1 MNNAAFID
9 NLKQLFAECDTDKN
23 GCLGREEFNQLCTK
37 IGLNKEAAEETFNR
51 LDLDKNDRITFDEFT
66 AGFNQ
71 YKQANR
77 KSVDL
82 AQSKTV
88 SRSSSSLPTSS
99 SSSSSEHNNNYTT
112 KRCESPPPVVS
123 NNIPKSVKNNHNNNC
138 SDHQQN
144 KGYNKLSPVS
154 GRQQSNKTKL
164 SPNSSVC
171 SRKQASP
178 LGVMS
183 LGSTGSSSNLLTT
196 TCSSSSG
203 GGRSSSAGAD
213 FSDLNSNDSSYPNYN
228 NNNHINNIDSNATS
242 KDRDSVVIYS
252 SDNIG
257 DYDQVSGNSDQFG
270 SLMSSS
276 GSFSQVRNMQDL
288 LDCVQKLQ
296 SENQILSQIFF
307 KDKREREEY
316 INQLGEEF
324 DLQVKEVEER
334 ANKRAK
340 EELENEKKRLR
351 EMMQAERETLQH
363 HYQTIEK
370 MSKLIKTT
378 VNNKTDENEGIDKV
392 KSKLEDTYMENC
404 QLKKSLLD
412 TKTDVAMIW
421 KEMEKLKDQYED
433 KLSSAYKRNNET
445 RNECDHMKQQLNLM
459 KDSNRK
465 LQDASDVITN
475 YITDKVDPVIKGA
488 TTTGSG
494 AEEDFN
500 GNQLNCSLNNKLGFS
515 SQSSSRRG
523 SILSRYINGNGND
536 SCDLE
541 IDCPTTNNDQA
552 KKTLSVNK
560 SSVVDVDKD
569 DDEAIQHQQKVF
581 TTTSLLLPP
590 SSHSKASPKPM
601 SSIESSSSLN
611 SNSIRQ
617 TSSESSKSSSSKSQ
631 DNPQSRDKV
640 SSQQAIDNNSRS
652 STSATNYSVSA
663 DQSSIESNHNLRK
676 SKYKQHAS
684 SLVELSNKP
693 KELPNVYYKSKY
705 GKHSASCNR
714 KLSTGRHF
722 FIGSREIQSEAH
734 EPSFNNHHKSIHESS
749 SNDIR
754 TRSILNLKSLS
765 LDHSDFPTV
774 EPSDG
779 PSKATFDIILV
790 GDSFVGKSSFAAR
803 FMEGTFVKGLVSN
816 CSIDFKTRSYKIDG
830 VNYTVNIWDTAGQER
845 FRSITASYFRKA
857 DGIILMYDVTDRRS
871 YLNVRNWMSTIS
883 DTASENVAV
892 LLVGNKID
900 LRRKDNKD
908 KCVPTK
914 EGSRLA
920 KEYDIVFLETSVKT
934 GTNLVPS
941 MGKLIRMIAQNN
953 LPIIEDNDRIKL
965 NDKSKS
971 FTCMPNKC

>member
-23 GCLGREEFNQLCTK
+23 GCLGREEFHQLCTK

-82 AQSKTV
+82 AQSQAV
-88 SRSSSSLPTSS
+88 SRSTSSLPTSS
-99 SSSSSEHNNNYTT
+99 SSSSSEHNNNYPT
-112 KRCESPPPVVS
+112 KRRESPPLVVS
-123 NNIPKSVKNNHNNNC
+123 SNIPKSVNNNNNGF
-138 SDHQQN
+138 D
-144 KGYNKLSPVS
+144 KDYNKLSPVS
-154 GRQQSNKTKL
+154 RRQQSNKTKL
-164 SPNSSVC
+164 SLNTSVG

-196 TCSSSSG
+196 TASSSCG
-203 GGRSSSAGAD
+203 GGRSSSAGGD

-228 NNNHINNIDSNATS
+228 NIDSNTTN

-270 SLMSSS
+270 SLISSS
-276 GSFSQVRNMQDL
+276 GSFSQLRNMQDL

-340 EELENEKKRLR
+340 EELESEKKRLR

-370 MSKLIKTT
+370 MSNIIKTT
-378 VNNKTDENEGIDKV
+378 ANNKTDDNESIDKV
-392 KSKLEDTYMENC
+392 KSKLEDTYMENR

-412 TKTDVAMIW
+412 TKTDVALIW
-421 KEMEKLKDQYED
+421 KEMEKLKEKYED

-445 RNECDHMKQQLNLM
+445 RNECDHIKQQLNLM
-459 KDSNRK
+459 KDSNKK

-488 TTTGSG
+488 TTGSG
-494 AEEDFN
+494 GEEDFN
-500 GNQLNCSLNNKLGFS
+500 GNQLNCSLNNKLGIS

-523 SILSRYINGNGND
+523 SILSQYINGNSND
-536 SCDLE
+536 LNNSCDLE
-541 IDCPTTNNDQA
+541 IDCSTTTTTSNNDTQQA
-552 KKTLSVNK
+552 TPANNR
-560 SSVVDVDKD
+560 SSVVVIDKD
-569 DDEAIQHQQKVF
+569 EATQQQQQLKVL
-581 TTTSLLLPP
+581 TTTPPSP
-590 SSHSKASPKPM
+590 SSHLKPSPKPR
-601 SSIESSSSLN
+601 SSIESSSLN
-611 SNSIRQ
+611 SNSMRQ
-617 TSSESSKSSSSKSQ
+617 TSSESNKSSSSKNQ
-631 DNPQSRDKV
+631 DNQQLRDKV
-640 SSQQAIDNNSRS
+640 SPQQAIEDNSRS
-652 STSATNYSVSA
+652 SASATSYSVSA

-676 SKYKQHAS
+676 SKYKQHTT

-693 KELPNVYYKSKY
+693 KELPNKSKY
-705 GKHSASCNR
+705 SKHSASCNR
-714 KLSTGRHF
+714 KLSTARHF

-734 EPSFNNHHKSIHESS
+734 EPSSNGYHKSIHESS

-900 LRRKDNKD
+900 LRRRDNKD

-953 LPIIEDNDRIKL
+953 LPIIEDKDRIKL

>member
-1 MNNAAFID
+1 MD
-9 NLKQLFAECDTDKN
+9 NLKQLFAECDTDN
-23 GCLGREEFNQLCTK
+23 NECLGREEFSLLCTK
-37 IGLNKEAAEETFNR
+37 IGLNKEAADETFNR
-51 LDLDKNDRITFDEFT
+51 LDIDKNGRITFDEFT

-71 YKQANR
+71 YRQANNQTG
-77 KSVDL
+77 SPEAASL
-82 AQSKTV
+82 ISK
-88 SRSSSSLPTSS
+88 SS
-99 SSSSSEHNNNYTT
+99 SSSSPNLNNHSN
-112 KRCESPPPVVS
+112 KRQESPPTS
-123 NNIPKSVKNNHNNNC
+123 NNLTKNSTLSPGPGRN
-138 SDHQQN
+138 
-144 KGYNKLSPVS
+144 NKLCPSPA
-154 GRQQSNKTKL
+154 GIA
-164 SPNSSVC
+164 

-183 LGSTGSSSNLLTT
+183 LGSTGSSSNLV
-196 TCSSSSG
+196 

-213 FSDLNSNDSSYPNYN
+213 FSDFNSQDGGCYSNYGTN
-228 NNNHINNIDSNATS
+228 NNGDSNSTS

-252 SDNIG
+252 SDNIA
-257 DYDQVSGNSDQFG
+257 DYDQASGGSDQFG
-270 SLMSSS
+270 SLISSS
-276 GSFSQVRNMQDL
+276 GSLSQMKNMQDL

-334 ANKRAK
+334 ANKRAR

-370 MSKLIKTT
+370 MSKLIKSSA
-378 VNNKTDENEGIDKV
+378 NGKFDDSESIDRV
-392 KSKLEDTYMENC
+392 KSKLEDTYMENR

-412 TKTDVAMIW
+412 TKTDVALIW
-421 KEMEKLKDQYED
+421 KEMEKLKQQYED

-445 RNECDHMKQQLNLM
+445 RNECDHIKQQLCLM

-475 YITDKVDPVIKGA
+475 YITDKVEPVIKGA
-488 TTTGSG
+488 TSG
-494 AEEDFN
+494 EEDCSNN
-500 GNQLNCSLNNKLGFS
+500 GQLTPGGSNNIRIGIS

-523 SILSRYINGNGND
+523 SILSQYLNGSDTNATDTDGGGGGTGI
-536 SCDLE
+536 DLNNNN
-541 IDCPTTNNDQA
+541 TTNS
-552 KKTLSVNK
+552 K
-560 SSVVDVDKD
+560 
-569 DDEAIQHQQKVF
+569 
-581 TTTSLLLPP
+581 TTSPP
-590 SSHSKASPKPM
+590 SLGGASISFIPEESTGLDKVTLPRATLKSNSSQIKPLPRPRN
-601 SSIESSSSLN
+601 SLESSN
-611 SNSIRQ
+611 SDSVRQ
-617 TSSESSKSSSSKSQ
+617 TSTDSNKAPSSSKN
-631 DNPQSRDKV
+631 DDETKDKV
-640 SSQQAIDNNSRS
+640 STTPAQRSPNNHSRNS
-652 STSATNYSVSA
+652 VTSYSVSA
-663 DQSSIESNHNLRK
+663 DQSSIESNRGKKVRHK
-676 SKYKQHAS
+676 HTT
-684 SLVELSNKP
+684 SLVELSKS
-693 KELPNVYYKSKY
+693 KELNKVKSSN
-705 GKHSASCNR
+705 KHSGSVSSRRTN
-714 KLSTGRHF
+714 SGRHF
-722 FIGSREIQSEAH
+722 FIGSRESQSEAQD
-734 EPSFNNHHKSIHESS
+734 SS
-749 SNDIR
+749 RINGNADFRR
-754 TRSILNLKSLS
+754 TSILRLKSLS
-765 LDHSDFPTV
+765 LDHSDFPNV

-779 PSKATFDIILV
+779 PSRATFDIILV

-816 CSIDFKTRSYKIDG
+816 CSIDFKTKSYKIDG

-900 LRRKDNKD
+900 LRRRDNKD

-920 KEYDIVFLETSVKT
+920 KEYGIVFLETSVKT

-941 MGKLIRMIAQNN
+941 MGKLIRMIARVNV
-953 LPIIEDNDRIKL
+953 PIEEDKDRIKL
-965 NDKSKS
+965 NDKSKT
-971 FTCMPNKC
+971 FNCMPNKC